1 MISVFLSL
9 LFFLLAAAC
18 NACMDKLS
26 FHFHKSIFNNL
37 NPKFWDPSISWKYA
51 KIIPLTKY
59 KIDAWHLFKSGMVI
73 FLCLSIVF
81 AFKGGVHVYVD
92 HTSIVNKLVV
102 FTIMGLLWNGGF
114 NLFFNTILSRNV

>member
-51 KIIPLTKY
+51 KIIPFTKY
-59 KIDAWHLFKSGMVI
+59 KIDAWHLFKSAMVVFI
-73 FLCLSIVF
+73 CIAWAF
-81 AFKGGVHVYVD
+81 AFCFGKSNINNFWFV
-92 HTSIVNKLVV
+92 L
-102 FTIMGLLWNGGF
+102 GLIAFAGLIWNITF
-114 NLFFNTILSRNV
+114 NLFFNKILSRNV